1 MRVDAWTAQA
11 VGVAAAELVGA
22 VIASTLVGG
31 ITARVPSKKELKV

>member
-1 MRVDAWTAQA
+1 MWTQA